1 MLNCNQIGSGIESM
15 DFVMMIGIALSGKT
29 TYIEANF
36 DHEIIQLSY
45 FNNNRKR
52 ESEYIEECLK
62 KGKSVVIDDT
72 NLTRQ
77 IRKSHI
83 DLARKYNA
91 NVIGIFMNTSRGLI
105 EHRRLRRRNPFPLTV
120 INKQL
125 RDLETPTKEEGF
137 DKLIVHKDYVQPR
150 DT

>member
-1 MLNCNQIGSGIESM
+1 M
-15 DFVMMIGIALSGKT
+15 DVIMMIGIALSGKT
-29 TYIEANF
+29 TYRETNF
-36 DHEIIQLSY
+36 DHEVIQLSY

-52 ESEYIEECLK
+52 ELEYIEECLK
-62 KGKSVVIDDT
+62 EGKSIVIDDT
-72 NLTRQ
+72 NLTRE
-77 IRKSHI
+77 IRKTHI

-91 NVIGIFMNTSRGLI
+91 QVTGIFMNTSTGLI
-105 EHRRLRRRNPFPLTV
+105 EQRRLRRRNPFPVAV